1 MRFRRRI
8 NRVSKDRLGEI
19 GEQEVLDIIDSSAVG
34 KMLNNLYI
42 PIKGSDADTEIDTVF
57 ICRKG
62 ILVFESKNW
71 QKCSVYGNI
80 NMEQWKVYYHHN
92 EKSVY
97 SPLLQNDNHIKHL
110 AGMLG
115 MDFKTFVNVLVFGDT
130 ANTEKVSLPY
140 NVYVSKRSDL
150 AATLKK
156 IYEEREDVLS
166 DDEQVKIY
174 NRLKVYA
181 TTDLEI
187 KEKHKEDVLKLREQ
201 KEKEEKE
208 AEEKRFEECQ
218 QKRDKISDEYRAKEK
233 DLYYEI
239 DILKSEC
246 DYDIMKNNDRCREEY
261 ALELQK
267 HPEMEEVINRYD
279 GLTNQIQKKES
290 EVAALKRKLDEECN
304 KVNAAYESEQK
315 QRIEQLN
322 AENQKISG
330 QLMTFFKDFMAKCQK
345 ARDEHQMRCSEIK
358 KKYLELSKDAVS
370 EEDKRKLRNDEW
382 NETKESARLCDRQ
395 HAETGR
401 ENEELQKPLKIKMNE
416 NEKERHALY
425 KAIDDK
431 VKENRTLY
439 RQKFQEENEK
449 IQKEIS
455 VLSEEKKVIEE
466 DYFKASAWK
475 WGLCKKYDDEMADF
489 KEKRCQMLNT
499 DKKKILNEIDAL
511 ARQYNKKWNDIA
523 KEYGIRTPSYFRK
536 NISGRFAKS
545 GKGFLEK

>member
-1 MRFRRRI
+1 MKFRRRI
-8 NRVSKDRLGEI
+8 NRASKDRLGEI

-71 QKCSVYGNI
+71 QKCSVYGNM
-80 NMEQWKVYYHHN
+80 NMEQWEVYYHGD
-92 EKSVY
+92 KKLVY
-97 SPLLQNDNHIKHL
+97 SPSLQNDNHIKHL
-110 AGMLG
+110 AGMLD

-181 TTDLEI
+181 ITDLEI

-208 AEEKRFEECQ
+208 AREKIFEECR
-218 QKRDKISDEYRAKEK
+218 QKQDEVSNEYHAKEK

-239 DILKSEC
+239 DILKNEC
-246 DYDIMKNNDRCREEY
+246 DYDVTVNDNRLKEECS
-261 ALELQK
+261 LELQK
-267 HPEMEEVINRYD
+267 HPEIEEVINRYD
-279 GLTNQIQKKES
+279 DLKNRIQEKES
-290 EVAALKRKLDEECN
+290 EAVALKRKLDEECN

-315 QRIEQLN
+315 QKIEQLN

-330 QLMTFFKDFMAKCQK
+330 QLMTFFNDFMAKWQK
-345 ARDEHQMRCSEIK
+345 ASDEHQMRCSEIK

-382 NETKESARLCDRQ
+382 NETMESARLSDRQ
-395 HAETGR
+395 HAEMGR
-401 ENEELQKPLKIKMNE
+401 ENEELQKPLKIRMNE

-431 VKENRTLY
+431 VKENRILY

-455 VLSEEKKVIEE
+455 ALSEEKKVIEE
-466 DYFKASAWK
+466 DYLKASAWK
-475 WGLCKKYDDEMADF
+475 KELCRKYDDEMADF
-489 KEKRCQMLNT
+489 KEKRYQMFGT
-499 DKKKILNEIDAL
+499 DKRKILNEIDVL
-511 ARQYNKKWNDIA
+511 ARQYNKKWDDIA
-523 KEYGIRTPSYFRK
+523 KEYGIRTPSYFHK
-536 NISGRFAKS
+536 GISGRFAKS